1 MRNRRP
7 SRSRTR
13 NHHNSAV
20 IFTPW
25 SRTRVSAPGG
35 PAHCHTAV
43 VPRPGSSTVLIE
55 ALEGPIGVRRTTF
68 SSCAESISS
77 AGSAGRCVGQTAV
90 LQASSPQGYGLCCPN
105 RLILFLSG
113 GRAARERYHETIGI
127 DHHAAG
133 VTEPRTCRGAGGG
146 CL

>member
-13 NHHNSAV
+13 NQHNSAV
-20 IFTPW
+20 IVTPW

-68 SSCAESISS
+68 SSCAESGLS
-77 AGSAGRCVGQTAV
+77 GWKGRSLRAQTAV
-90 LQASSPQGYGLCCPN
+90 VQASSSQGYGLCCPN

-113 GRAARERYHETIGI
+113 GRAARERYHETIGLPVR
-127 DHHAAG
+127 AS
-133 VTEPRTCRGAGGG
+133 P
-146 CL
+146 